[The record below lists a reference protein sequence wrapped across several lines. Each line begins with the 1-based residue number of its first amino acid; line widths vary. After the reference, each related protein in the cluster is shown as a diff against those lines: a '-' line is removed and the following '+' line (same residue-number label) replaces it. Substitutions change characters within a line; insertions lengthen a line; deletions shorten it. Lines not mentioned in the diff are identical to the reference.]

1 MSHVTVA
8 DLTVPWVTI
17 VAAPDPRTGRS
28 GLIAALPCDSDIRVD
43 GRRHA
48 GGDGRG
54 PIITP
59 LMDRAGPPAL
69 TPADNGAET
78 DEVASFTSKL
88 TPSQACQ
95 CTLCPRLGAG
105 TSPVRL
111 GFRVRCQCGA

>member
-43 GRRHA
+43 GRWHA

-54 PIITP
+54 PITP
-59 LMDRAGPPAL
+59 LMDRVGPAL
-69 TPADNGAET
+69 TRTTGLR
-78 DEVASFTSKL
+78 L
-88 TPSQACQ
+88 T
-95 CTLCPRLGAG
+95 RLHR
-105 TSPVRL
+105 SHRS
-111 GFRVRCQCGA
+111 